1 MPYPPWASPS
11 QCFQVL
17 SPAQPPQ
24 AANLLLGRGAWMGHI
39 SGLPND
45 RALENCLYLKQVVAQ
60 VLMVQGSLLGRELV
74 SRLCSTSSFGNLFTA
89 SPSSSFPHRQFL
101 TKKKKTAW
109 AEKHHSSKEVNL
121 PLSLQCLCCL
131 APIPSSPLPWSS
143 EAAEPGACLS
153 DSQLL
158 LLGEDGISEGPG
170 TPQEVFA
177 VG

>member
-45 RALENCLYLKQVVAQ
+45 RALENYLYLKQVVAQ

-101 TKKKKTAW
+101 TTKKKKQHGLKNTIPAKRS
-109 AEKHHSSKEVNL
+109 ACLCPCRVCAALHPFL
-121 PLSLQCLCCL
+121 PLLSLGVQRLQSLKLAYPTHNCSCLGKMGFQKDL
-131 APIPSSPLPWSS
+131 V
-143 EAAEPGACLS
+143 
-153 DSQLL
+153 LL
-158 LLGEDGISEGPG
+158 MKC
-170 TPQEVFA
+170 
-177 VG
+177 